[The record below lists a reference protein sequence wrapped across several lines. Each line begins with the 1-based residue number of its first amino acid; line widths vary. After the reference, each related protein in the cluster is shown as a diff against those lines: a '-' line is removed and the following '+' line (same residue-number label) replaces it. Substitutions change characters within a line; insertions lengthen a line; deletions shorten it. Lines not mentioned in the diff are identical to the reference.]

1 MCYLEVT
8 ISTWA
13 GGTALGAKPGES
25 SRRALYPF
33 LQPFLALSQGAF
45 QNPGFFLKGPS
56 QWTFPRPLGRSW
68 MISPAHAHTETSSW
82 ESCFSQHKT
91 FPVLISTGSPLS
103 SRSRG
108 TDRSW
113 HISLPKTPSPGPKR
127 HLENLWDIIRA
138 PPSPKMN
145 RIKKKPWGFFPHL
158 FLALM
163 STLWSCFFP
172 LLIGLFA
179 AC

>member
-13 GGTALGAKPGES
+13 GGTALGAKPRER

-33 LQPFLALSQGAF
+33 LQPFLALSQAAF
-45 QNPGFFLKGPS
+45 ENPGFFLKSPS
-56 QWTFPRPLGRSW
+56 WCTFPRPLGRSW
-68 MISPAHAHTETSSW
+68 MIVPPHAHTETGSW

-91 FPVLISTGSPLS
+91 FPVLNSTGSCQEQRHWQALAHLTS
-103 SRSRG
+103 Q
-108 TDRSW
+108 T
-113 HISLPKTPSPGPKR
+113 TPSPCPKR
-127 HLENLWDIIRA
+127 YLENLWDITTA
-138 PPSPKMN
+138 PPSPKLIGL
-145 RIKKKPWGFFPHL
+145 RINPGVFLSHL
-158 FLALM
+158 FPVLVSM
-163 STLWSCFFP
+163 LWSCLFP